1 MSIKSLKGEAFFLE
15 VEPSDVVKDIKAKIE
30 TQKPDWSADRQK
42 LIHSGKVLLDDQTME
57 SAGIT
62 DGNFIVCM
70 VSKPKPKPAGPPEP
84 VATSPA
90 PAPTPAPAPAPSSST
105 TPAPAPITTPAA
117 PVAAP
122 PPAPSPAQDFAT
134 PEAVASLVAMGFPE
148 SECQAALRA
157 AMGNQ
162 EIAVSFLFDGIPP
175 EAAAMA
181 AQMSGQ
187 PSPAAP
193 VPAPSTTTDGQTSG
207 VNISDLRQHPQFNQL
222 RQVIQTNPASINSVL
237 NLIGEQNP
245 ALLQAIHADQAG
257 FMEMMAEPIGE
268 TGAAPTPAA
277 TPQVAGG
284 QPPAAPS
291 AAGGM
296 NPTQLMAGLMMMMGT
311 MPEDQINAQLANMGI
326 TAEQMAQTRQM
337 LQSLSPEQLQ
347 ALMSQMGAGP
357 GGGGGAPPGTQVV
370 RLTQEELDMVD
381 RLVELGF
388 NRQQAAE
395 AYLVCDKNYE
405 QAANYLL
412 EGNAHFEEEGGD
424 GNDG

>member
-1 MSIKSLKGEAFFLE
+1 M
-15 VEPSDVVKDIKAKIE
+15 
-30 TQKPDWSADRQK
+30 
-42 LIHSGKVLLDDQTME
+42 
-57 SAGIT
+57 
-62 DGNFIVCM
+62 
-70 VSKPKPKPAGPPEP
+70 
-84 VATSPA
+84 
-90 PAPTPAPAPAPSSST
+90 
-105 TPAPAPITTPAA
+105 
-117 PVAAP
+117 
-122 PPAPSPAQDFAT
+122 
-134 PEAVASLVAMGFPE
+134 
-148 SECQAALRA
+148 
-157 AMGNQ
+157 
-162 EIAVSFLFDGIPP
+162 AVSFLFDGIPP

-193 VPAPSTTTDGQTSG
+193 VPARSTTTDGQTSG

-268 TGAAPTPAA
+268 AGPAPTPAA
-277 TPQVAGG
+277 APQVAGG

-296 NPTQLMAGLMMMMGT
+296 PGLQSGGLNPTQLMAGLMMMMGT

-357 GGGGGAPPGTQVV
+357 VGGAPPGSQVV

-412 EGNAHFEEEGGD
+412 EGNAHFEEDGGD